1 MKRAFLALSFAAAST
16 LPAFAQAKMSWSSFD
31 TDTGAV
37 LGYGVA
43 ETDDTVLTFTCD
55 KGNPNVLV
63 SSHVG
68 SKGLKADEATKIVLT
83 VGKVKKE
90 FAGKGVANQESA
102 SVDVDAGGK
111 LPDIKTVL
119 TGGKAMT
126 LEVKGIKQQVSLDG
140 AADAYA
146 QFEGSCR

>member
-1 MKRAFLALSFAAAST
+1 MNRVFLALSFAAVSA

-55 KGNPNVLV
+55 KSNPNVLV

-68 SKGLKADEATKIVLT
+68 SKGLKADEAAKIILT
-83 VGKVKKE
+83 AGKVKKE
-90 FAGKGVANQESA
+90 FTGKGVANQESA
-102 SVDVDAGGK
+102 SIDVDAGGK
-111 LPDIKTVL
+111 LADIKAVL
-119 TGGKAMT
+119 AGGKAMT
-126 LEVKGIKQQVSLDG
+126 LEVKGIKQQVALDG
-140 AADAYA
+140 APEAYA
-146 QFEGSCR
+146 QFEASCR